1 MGVVFT
7 AGLLTTLMKTIANFL
22 YYSIKN
28 VHGTIHNYLGGLT
41 YLDIFIYVPAEGLT
55 IFGYFSSSELA

>member
-22 YYSIKN
+22 YYSLKN

-41 YLDIFIYVPAEGLT
+41 YLDIFIYVPA
-55 IFGYFSSSELA
+55 